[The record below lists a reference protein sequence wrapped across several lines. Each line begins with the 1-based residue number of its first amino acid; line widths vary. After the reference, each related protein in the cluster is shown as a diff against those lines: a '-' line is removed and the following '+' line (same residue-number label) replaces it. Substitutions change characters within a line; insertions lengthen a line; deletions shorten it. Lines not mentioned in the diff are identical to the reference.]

1 MILRQKLKYLRK
13 QRGMSQLEL
22 AEKLKVSRQAVSGW
36 EAGSSKPSTE
46 NLQCMSKLYS
56 VSLEYLLDDSQEFPK
71 KKEDQGAERDI
82 ITDKSR
88 NTKKAYI
95 LIVVGVLAFLLICFV
110 WSSFNSDS
118 GLRKAD
124 NSDCFKLQSYP
135 PFEYQILKGRVNVWF
150 F

>member
-13 QRGMSQLEL
+13 QRGMSQLEI

-110 WSSFNSDS
+110 WSSFNSDKENAKGVELGDMDGGVMPETEKEF
-118 GLRKAD
+118 GLTWED
-124 NSDCFKLQSYP
+124 
-135 PFEYQILKGRVNVWF
+135 
-150 F
+150 

>member
-110 WSSFNSDS
+110 WSSFNSDL
-118 GLRKAD
+118 LRKV
-124 NSDCFKLQSYP
+124 K
-135 PFEYQILKGRVNVWF
+135 
-150 F
+150 

>member
-95 LIVVGVLAFLLICFV
+95 LIVVGVLAFLLIRFV
-110 WSSFNSDS
+110 WSSFNSDKENAKGVELGDMDGGVMPETEKEF
-118 GLRKAD
+118 GLTWED
-124 NSDCFKLQSYP
+124 
-135 PFEYQILKGRVNVWF
+135 
-150 F
+150 

>member
-95 LIVVGVLAFLLICFV
+95 LIYID
-110 WSSFNSDS
+110 SSRRISIFANMF
-118 GLRKAD
+118 
-124 NSDCFKLQSYP
+124 CM
-135 PFEYQILKGRVNVWF
+135 E
-150 F
+150 

>member
-110 WSSFNSDS
+110 WSSFNKEKMPIIIFIIR
-118 GLRKAD
+118 G
-124 NSDCFKLQSYP
+124 Q
-135 PFEYQILKGRVNVWF
+135 
-150 F
+150 